1 MQIEVTAAAQK
12 AFLAKTGA
20 VKTAKT
26 TASPSKTSGRPSA
39 TASPVKKAATPIAS
53 PVKAPATASPTP
65 APCKE
70 PTVQDQDDSFDW
82 LEAAFKAAVTI

>member
-20 VKTAKT
+20 VKPANT
-26 TASPSKTSGRPSA
+26 TASPSKTNARASA
-39 TASPVKKAATPIAS
+39 AVSPVKEAATPIAS
-53 PVKAPATASPTP
+53 PAKAPAAASPTP
-65 APCKE
+65 SPARE
-70 PTVQDQDDSFDW
+70 PTVQDDSFDW